1 METLKQKLSA
11 RKTVLGTM
19 LSEVANPNMARIM
32 KAAGFELIIV
42 DCEHGY
48 FDFSQLAAIASL
60 GNGFGLPVLVRIPE
74 IRREWITKA
83 LDMSCDGLLVPMV
96 NTAQQALEVIRYA
109 KYQPLGER
117 GISTTRAHTNYNPP
131 PLGEYMRQANERTC
145 ILVQLETAEAIA
157 NVREIAAVDGVDALM
172 IGPND
177 LASDLGSPG
186 KLDTDEM
193 FQAIET
199 VAAAAQEVGKSC
211 GIISSGVSYLQRCKG
226 MGMNLFSCNSEVGLL
241 MKAARNCVKEFHS
254 C

>member
-1 METLKQKLSA
+1 METLKQKLNA

-157 NVREIAAVDGVDALM
+157 NVREIAARRW
-172 IGPND
+172 
-177 LASDLGSPG
+177 
-186 KLDTDEM
+186 
-193 FQAIET
+193 
-199 VAAAAQEVGKSC
+199 
-211 GIISSGVSYLQRCKG
+211 SGCADDRA
-226 MGMNLFSCNSEVGLL
+226 E
-241 MKAARNCVKEFHS
+241 
-254 C
+254 